1 MSGAADRFKGRVK
14 EITGRITGDQRLETE
29 GRTDRTRA
37 KAREA
42 VRDVR
47 ERARGVRDSLRRDH
61 S

>member
-1 MSGAADRFKGRVK
+1 MSGVTDKFKGRIK
-14 EITGRITGDQRLETE
+14 EITGKITGDQRLESE
-29 GRTDRTRA
+29 GRTDQARA

-47 ERARGVRDSLRRDH
+47 ERARGVRDSLRKGR